1 LPSCRERESLAQST
15 FNRRDRRER
24 SGTRSYRCRPER
36 EARLRRLKVIA
47 RIVLVGGA
55 SAWWAPRLSSPAL
68 AGSPGAQW
76 SIVGVRQAPSTW
88 KTFTSTVWDVALDYP
103 PGWTVDDDGDE
114 VTFRSSDGTT
124 IVLGR
129 TGTDA
134 PSEPAPGRR
143 TPKPACTTST
153 TSHDVVATVC
163 VDPTSLVRRAVL
175 VLKTRDGR
183 QFRLALRTRGRDSQ
197 IFDAMLASVRRY
209 P

>member
-1 LPSCRERESLAQST
+1 M
-15 FNRRDRRER
+15 
-24 SGTRSYRCRPER
+24 
-36 EARLRRLKVIA
+36 RRLKVVA
-47 RIVLVGGA
+47 RIVLVGCA
-55 SAWWAPRLSSPAL
+55 SACWAARLISPAVA
-68 AGSPGAQW
+68 AGSPDGQW

-134 PSEPAPGRR
+134 PSEPAPRRR

-153 TSHDVVATVC
+153 TAHDVVATVC